1 MDIMRLHLD
10 NSNYPSQVKHY
21 LGEQAPAS
29 INVLGNID
37 ILHHNKLALFCSVK
51 CPGNL
56 ILQTYD
62 LAQSL
67 REAGIKVISGFHSP
81 MERECLMILL
91 RGTQSVIVCPARG
104 IRGMRLKK
112 DLKYL
117 VANGQVLFL
126 SPFTEEQRRITT
138 ETAIMRNRFVS
149 AIADSIFVAY
159 AAPGSKMEQL
169 CKEILVWRKP
179 LYMLE
184 NVANDKLISIGAVP
198 VTPDSITIK
207 MVIS

>member
-10 NSNYPSQVKHY
+10 NPNYPSQAKHY

-29 INVLGNID
+29 INILGNAD
-37 ILHHNKLALFCSVK
+37 ILHHSRLALFCSVK

-91 RGTQSVIVCPARG
+91 RGTQPVIVCPARG

-112 DLKYL
+112 E
-117 VANGQVLFL
+117 VLFL

-149 AIADSIFVAY
+149 AVADSIFVAY

-184 NVANDKLISIGAVP
+184 NVANDKLISIGAIP
-198 VTPDSITIK
+198 VTPDSIAIK